1 MGKMDVGR
9 KIKKLLSAYAVPV
22 LSGIAA
28 LASVLFVPPSKEYLE
43 YPDWRVLSL
52 LFCLMAV
59 VAGFNEEGVFSGLA
73 KSLAKRIRTSR
84 GLYASM
90 VLLSF
95 FSAMVITNDVALITF
110 VPFTL
115 LLAESVG
122 QRKNLIL
129 LIVME
134 TAAANLG
141 SALTPVGNPQNL
153 YLYSRFSFSAAE
165 FFFYTVP
172 VTAISLVLILLCGL
186 FIKNEELSCASDEAF
201 HIDKPLKLFIYTG
214 LFAVCLLSVFR
225 AVHYTVPLVLTV
237 ILLLIFNRRLFS
249 RVDYGLLLT
258 FMFFFIF
265 VGNLQRIESVRAFL
279 SSVIAGREMITSVL
293 VSQVIS
299 NVPAAMLLSGFTE
312 NKGALLLGV
321 NIGGLGTP
329 VASLASLISLQL
341 YRKSSGAETGK
352 YLLFFTVI
360 NAAFLILLTLAV
372 CIIY

>member
-1 MGKMDVGR
+1 MDVGR